1 MRPCISNYRLSLG
14 CLPLCWAVERD
25 GNRTWSLPA
34 RGTWS
39 SWGYGKKLNGAAD
52 TVRHLSFH
60 TQNPH
65 SQEVSPCSP
74 PALSAPSSLISFFP
88 SSLPSSFGFL
98 LPPNLP
104 AGVTELFMKLWLSSY
119 NFSHSMSVIACT
131 RAEVAGSPPLKMKE
145 GAGRRMKTK
154 TKSSP
159 GALRTEGIQRQP
171 CTHYEGKS
179 RAGPPSSSSA
189 HSRRW
194 TESQLQL
201 HQLKLLGGAAAPM
214 GTGSCINPGMVLW
227 FIGEMC
233 LTEKRRQPYH

>member
-65 SQEVSPCSP
+65 SQEVSPGNDPCSP

-119 NFSHSMSVIACT
+119 NFSRSMSVIACT
-131 RAEVAGSPPLKMKE
+131 RAGVAGSPLLKMKE
-145 GAGRRMKTK
+145 GGREKNENQDK
-154 TKSSP
+154 
-159 GALRTEGIQRQP
+159 I
-171 CTHYEGKS
+171 
-179 RAGPPSSSSA
+179 
-189 HSRRW
+189 
-194 TESQLQL
+194 ESW
-201 HQLKLLGGAAAPM
+201 
-214 GTGSCINPGMVLW
+214 CFEN
-227 FIGEMC
+227 
-233 LTEKRRQPYH
+233 